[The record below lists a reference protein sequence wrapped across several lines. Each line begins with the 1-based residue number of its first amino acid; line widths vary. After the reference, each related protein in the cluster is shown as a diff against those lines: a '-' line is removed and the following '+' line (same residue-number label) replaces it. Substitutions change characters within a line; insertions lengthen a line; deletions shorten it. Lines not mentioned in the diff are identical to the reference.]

1 MKLMDTQKARANP
14 TGTGASTLDVVF
26 RGWLD
31 YPTIGLAFLL
41 FAAAMALYARTAAP
55 GLLDGDEGEFQTNI
69 FKLGVS
75 HTGYPT
81 FFMLGK
87 LFTLLIPVGTMA
99 TRANLFSAF
108 WGALA
113 IVALF
118 LFIRFLTRN
127 SWAALFSSLLLLASR
142 VEWSQAIIP
151 RPYTLNSVFVI
162 VVPLLF
168 FLWRIGKINLTT
180 PVFAFGLSLTNHR
193 TIMWFG
199 PAIAVFV
206 LWADFDQTFGGAR
219 PTGSLVSIIRQWLA
233 RSTLFKPRRLI
244 ALVAAFVAP
253 LLLYGYV
260 WWRGESDVGVEF
272 HWKDF
277 NDEIMGGNVRAWWRF
292 GPPGWLASR
301 VTDLYVPM
309 LVEQF
314 TVFGFIAGIIGIV
327 ALALDKPPR
336 GWNPA
341 LPAREVLLFFV
352 LANLANSAFCV
363 IFWVIDIDKFFLPS
377 FLTFLF
383 LAGVGIAAIWDW
395 LAARPARR
403 LPQALVALVFVGATG
418 FLFWNNLPLNDW
430 SGRGDTARV
439 WDENLALPL
448 EPRAIIA
455 GSWESITPLEY
466 AQYVEGRRK
475 DLDRWKLLV
484 KQYQMGMVPYGSR
497 QEEIEKAVRAGRP
510 VYLTVHPGETET
522 LGALVD
528 EFRLTRVGE
537 LWRVLDASP
546 VDSATIERL
555 KSQQPLQTFSDEDGH
570 AVELVGYSV
579 SPAATLQAGDFA
591 LATFFWRVRQSFA
604 EHLSISLRLTDAQN
618 QLVFQRDM
626 EPASGMR
633 PTNGWLPDEIVQDD
647 AGFFVPPD
655 APPGVYHLT
664 VVVYRTQTGENLVS
678 EAGTSFAL
686 SDLLIAS
693 NPTPPSADIL
703 PIPHPLDLSIPPL
716 RIRGYEID
724 KGNVKGGDVV
734 GLSLWWQLDELTKRD
749 EHIALSL
756 RDASGRETELYAGA
770 PISDYPTSHW
780 TQPGIVRGRYAL
792 ALPLE
797 ATGRAQLVI
806 RSEDKSVE
814 LPPFNI
820 QPSGRTFA
828 IPPIGHPQTALIGD
842 EIRLLGY
849 DLDKASIRPG
859 ETVRLT
865 LYWQAIR
872 QPARG
877 YTVFTHALDA
887 AGVLQGQK
895 DSIPRGGELPT
906 DRWLP
911 GEVVVDKYDIAI
923 PQDAPSGSYQFE
935 IGMYVAET
943 GDRLPVEDANGTRIG
958 EDRIVLSSG
967 LLLR

>member
-1 MKLMDTQKARANP
+1 MKLTEMQIAEGGYTSPRAGIP
-14 TGTGASTLDVVF
+14 SYLF
-26 RGWLD
+26 RGWLH
-31 YPTIGLAFLL
+31 YPTVGLALLL

-69 FKLGVS
+69 YKLGVS

-87 LFTLLIPVGTMA
+87 LFTVLVPVGTMA

-108 WGALA
+108 WGAVTVA
-113 IVALF
+113 ALF

-151 RPYTLNSVFVI
+151 RPYTMNSFFVI

-168 FLWRIGKINLTT
+168 FLWRIGKIDLTV

-206 LWADFDQTFGGAR
+206 LWADYERTLAGAR
-219 PTGSLVSIIRQWLA
+219 PTGSLLSIVRQWLA
-233 RSTLFKPRRLI
+233 RSALFKPRRLI
-244 ALVAAFVAP
+244 ALVAAFVLP
-253 LLLYGYV
+253 LVLYGYV

-292 GPPGWLASR
+292 GPPGWLVSR

-309 LVEQF
+309 LIEQF
-314 TVFGFIAGIIGIV
+314 TVFGFIAGIVGIV
-327 ALALDKPPR
+327 AMALNKPPR
-336 GWNPA
+336 GWNPS
-341 LPAREVLLFFV
+341 LPAREVLLFLL
-352 LANLANSAFCV
+352 LANLANTAFCV

-383 LAGVGIAAIWDW
+383 LAGVGIAVTWNW
-395 LAARPARR
+395 LAARSARM
-403 LPQALVALVFVGATG
+403 LSQVLIALVFAGATG
-418 FLFWNNLPLNDW
+418 FLFQNNLRLNDW
-430 SGRGDTARV
+430 SGRSDVART

-466 AQYVEGRRK
+466 AQYVDGRRN

-484 KQYQMGMVPYGSR
+484 KQYQVGMVPYGSR

-537 LWRVLDASP
+537 LWRVLDAAP
-546 VDSATIERL
+546 IASAALERL
-555 KSQQPLQTFSDEDGH
+555 KSQSPLQPFTDDAGR
-570 AVELVGYSV
+570 VIELVGYSV
-579 SPAATLQAGDFA
+579 SPAATLKAGDFG
-591 LATFFWRVRQSFA
+591 LVTFFWRVPHPFA

-618 QLVFQRDM
+618 QLIFQRDM
-626 EPASGMR
+626 EPASGLR
-633 PTNGWLPDEIVQDD
+633 PTNGWVPNEIVQDD
-647 AGFFVPPD
+647 AGFFIPPD
-655 APPGVYHLT
+655 APPGAYHLA
-664 VVVYRTQTGENLVS
+664 VVVYKTQTGENLES
-678 EAGTSFAL
+678 DAGTSFAV
-686 SDLLIAS
+686 SDLMVAP
-693 NPTPPSADIL
+693 NPHPPSADVL
-703 PIPHPLDLSIPPL
+703 TIPHRLDVSIAPL
-716 RIRGYEID
+716 RVRGYELD
-724 KGNVKGGDVV
+724 RDSYKGGDVV
-734 GLSLWWQLDELTKRD
+734 GLSLWWQLDEPTRD
-749 EHIALSL
+749 EQILLSL
-756 RDASGRETELYAGA
+756 RDAAGRQTQLFFGQ
-770 PISDYPTSHW
+770 PIMGFQTGGWVS
-780 TQPGIVRGRYAL
+780 PGIVRGRYSL
-792 ALPLE
+792 ALPLD
-797 ATGRAQLVI
+797 AAGRVQLIVQ
-806 RSEDKSVE
+806 SQGKSVE
-814 LPPFNI
+814 LPPFEI

-828 IPPIGHPQTALIGD
+828 VPSIAHPQTALIGD
-842 EIRLLGY
+842 DIKLLGY
-849 DLDKASIRPG
+849 DLDKARIHPG

-872 QPARG
+872 QPTHS

-887 AGVLQGQK
+887 EGVLRGQK
-895 DSIPRGGELPT
+895 DSIPRGGVLPT

-911 GEVVVDKYDIAI
+911 GEVVLDEYDIAI
-923 PQDAPSGSYQFE
+923 PPEAPTGRYQFE
-935 IGMYVAET
+935 VGMYVAET
-943 GDRLPVEDANGTRIG
+943 GDRLPITDSGGARIP
-958 EDRIVLSSG
+958 ENRVLIGAEFSV
-967 LLLR
+967 R